1 MIGFWVIDAAPWIG
15 YPFLEEDVLM
25 TKYSPLRDF
34 LEKQPKDEVR
44 LNFDDVEKILGVSLP
59 RSAYE
64 HQAWWAND
72 PGHSQC
78 RSWQDAGWKTENL
91 NLSRRTVVFTR
102 ISGRSP
108 AVTPPMAPFSL
119 DPWGA
124 LAGTVTIHDEEAL
137 TSPSGE
143 IWDAEH
149 DA

>member
-1 MIGFWVIDAAPWIG
+1 
-15 YPFLEEDVLM
+15 M

-34 LEKQPKDEVR
+34 LTHQSKHEVR
-44 LNFDDVEKILGVSLP
+44 LDFDQVEKILGASLP

-78 RSWQDAGWKTENL
+78 RSWHDAGWKTENL

-102 ISGRSP
+102 IADQVSEQL
-108 AVTPPMAPFSL
+108 ATATPL

-124 LAGTVTIHDEEAL
+124 LAGTVMIYDEDAL
-137 TSPSGE
+137 TTPSGE
-143 IWDAEH
+143 VWDAER
-149 DA
+149 